1 MPISNGKEAQ
11 GPWNADRDLAG
22 MWAASTPLLISLV
35 CSVALLILFAWL
47 SEEIFEGSAKH
58 FDFAVRAKVH
68 EFFSPALTRFMQAMT
83 FLGSIAFL
91 TSLFVILVAVWLIR
105 GMKRPAAWLAIAVG
119 GSVVLD
125 VALKL
130 DFHRA
135 RPVPFVGT
143 APVTYSFPSGHA
155 LSSLC
160 FYGVLAGL
168 LCEWIESAAARWLV
182 SITAAVLIL
191 AIGLSRIY
199 LGVHYPTDVIGGYIA
214 AGAWVSALLFVEHAK
229 RQARIRAEQGPLRP
243 QLPV

>member
-1 MPISNGKEAQ
+1 MSNGREAK
-11 GPWNADRDLAG
+11 GPGSADRDLVG
-22 MWAASTPLLISLV
+22 IWAASTPLIISLV
-35 CSVALLILFAWL
+35 CSVSFLILFAWL
-47 SEEIFEGSAKH
+47 SEEVFEGSAKH
-58 FDFAVRAKVH
+58 FDFVVRAKVH
-68 EFFSPALTRFMQAMT
+68 EFFSPALTKFMLAMT

-91 TSLFVILVAVWLIR
+91 TTLFVIIVSVWLIL

-143 APVTYSFPSGHA
+143 APMTYSFPSGHA

-168 LCEWIESAAARWLV
+168 LCEWIESAAARWAV
-182 SITAAVLIL
+182 SIAAAVLIL

-199 LGVHYPTDVIGGYIA
+199 LGVHYPTDVIGGYVA
-214 AGAWVSALLFVEHAK
+214 AGAWVSTLLFVEHAK
-229 RQARIRAEQGPLRP
+229 RQARIQAEQDQLRAKMP
-243 QLPV
+243 A

>member
-1 MPISNGKEAQ
+1 MSNGREAQ
-11 GPWNADRDLAG
+11 GPGNADRDLAG
-22 MWAASTPLLISLV
+22 MWAASMPLIVSLV

-58 FDFAVRAKVH
+58 FDFIVRARVH
-68 EFFSPALTRFMQAMT
+68 ELFSPGLTKFMQAMT

-91 TSLFVILVAVWLIR
+91 TTLFVILVAVWLIR

-143 APVTYSFPSGHA
+143 APTTYSFPSGHA

-168 LCEWIESAAARWLV
+168 LCEWIENATLRLLV
-182 SITAAVLIL
+182 SVTAALLIL

-214 AGAWVSALLFVEHAK
+214 AGAWVSALLFVAHAK
-229 RQARIRAEQGPLRP
+229 RQARIRAEQAPLHP
-243 QLPV
+243 KLPI